1 MKEALEKISQTY
13 KARFRGETI
22 ELHEVCDSITDCH
35 HSTPLYLEEG
45 KLVIRNYNIKNGR
58 MVLTN
63 VSYTDDLHFDQR
75 TSRAKPES
83 GDLIITREA
92 PMGEV
97 CIIPDHIEC
106 CLGQRMVLIKPDAR
120 KVNNKF
126 LLYALMSEYTQIQIG
141 KSKGTGSIVSNLR
154 IPSLKELKIPSL
166 ELPEQTRIG
175 EMLGSIDAKIEVNNK
190 INQEL
195 EAMAKSLYDYWF
207 VQFDFPDANGKPY
220 KTSGGKMV
228 FNEVL
233 KREIPEGWE
242 SGKLGDVGKVSMC
255 KRVMKHETSLDE
267 EIPFFKIST
276 FGGEANIFISKDLFE
291 LYREKYSYPKRGD
304 ILISAAGTIGKTVIF
319 DGELS
324 YFQDSNIVW
333 IDNDESKIPNCFL
346 FYYYQT
352 EPWVATGG
360 STIKRLYNE
369 NIRSLKTVFP
379 NLDILNRFSKI
390 VNPRL
395 EKKHQIE
402 KENKK
407 LSELR
412 DWLLPMLMNGQV
424 TVGEAEQEL
433 GMVAEENTKYEGL

>member
-1 MKEALEKISQTY
+1 MNNWRKKTIKELVDLNIIY
-13 KARFRGETI
+13 PPMDGNHGETHPKGNDFI
-22 ELHEVCDSITDCH
+22 
-35 HSTPLYLEEG
+35 
-45 KLVIRNYNIKNGR
+45 
-58 MVLTN
+58 
-63 VSYTDDLHFDQR
+63 
-75 TSRAKPES
+75 ES
-83 GDLIITREA
+83 G
-92 PMGEV
+92 
-97 CIIPDHIEC
+97 IPFVMASDIENGKINYSKC
-106 CLGQRMVLIKPDAR
+106 KYISKEQAEKLRKGFSIEGDVLLTHKATIGRTALVSKLSIDYIMLTPQVTYYRVKDKKVLSNEFLKYYFDNSTFQELIK
-120 KVNNKF
+120 
-126 LLYALMSEYTQIQIG
+126 LMSGSGSTRAYIG
-141 KSKGTGSIVSNLR
+141 ITAQKNLY
-154 IPSLKELKIPSL
+154 IKYPSLFHQKQIAKVLSDL
-166 ELPEQTRIG
+166 
-175 EMLGSIDAKIEVNNK
+175 DAKIEVNNK

-195 EAMAKSLYDYWF
+195 EAMAKTLYDYWF

-228 FNEVL
+228 FNEAL

-276 FGGEANIFISKDLFE
+276 FGGEANTFISRDLFE
-291 LYREKYSYPKRGD
+291 MYREKYSYPKRGD

-346 FYYYQT
+346 YYYYQT

-369 NIRSLKTVFP
+369 NIRSLKTIFP
-379 NLDILNRFSKI
+379 NSDILNRFSKI

-402 KENKK
+402 KENQK

-424 TVGEAEQEL
+424 TVGEVEQDL
-433 GMVAEENTKYEGL
+433 GMVAEDSAKYGE